1 MHSEKYGRLG
11 YRTSHAVWVLTLGQ
25 SETWQTEIRPCHG
38 ASVPDVVAIG
48 EEREPL
54 AKWKERCGIR
64 TENQIRLVKLAHM
77 RYQHPDL
84 DAITVFL
91 QG

>member
-1 MHSEKYGRLG
+1 MVSRLDPTTQSG
-11 YRTSHAVWVLTLGQ
+11 ILTIQ
-25 SETWQTEIRPCHG
+25 QPETPQTETQPCHG
-38 ASVPDVVAIG
+38 ASIPDVVAIG
-48 EEREPL
+48 EEQESL
-54 AKWKERCGIR
+54 AKWKEQCGIKP
-64 TENQIRLVKLAHM
+64 ENQIRLVKLSHM

>member
-1 MHSEKYGRLG
+1 
-11 YRTSHAVWVLTLGQ
+11 
-25 SETWQTEIRPCHG
+25 
-38 ASVPDVVAIG
+38 VVAVG
-48 EEREPL
+48 EEQEPL
-54 AKWKERCGIR
+54 AKWKEQSGINP
-64 TENQIRLVKLAHM
+64 ENQIRLVKLAHM